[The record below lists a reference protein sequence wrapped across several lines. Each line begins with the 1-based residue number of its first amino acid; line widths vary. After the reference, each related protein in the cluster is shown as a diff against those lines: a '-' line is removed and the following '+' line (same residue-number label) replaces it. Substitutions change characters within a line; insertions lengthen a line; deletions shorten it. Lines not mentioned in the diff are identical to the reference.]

1 VPRVRGYRDDMAD
14 PVEKTTELADEVT
27 EGRSE
32 RTPWLA
38 LSGVHLVVLA
48 GFLVVFAIAFA
59 AYLIA

>member
-1 VPRVRGYRDDMAD
+1 MAD

-38 LSGVHLVVLA
+38 LSGVHLFLLPL
-48 GFLVVFAIAFA
+48 FLVVFAIAFA